1 MKVICAGLSKTGTKT
16 MTCAL
21 RDLGYNVYDFMENF
35 TYLGDEWRKILTTGG
50 TTEDFRRMFENVDAV
65 SDLPGAYYWDEI
77 HKAFPDSKIIL
88 MMREN
93 EVVWYKSL
101 MNQVK
106 AGQNFIFR
114 LMPYISIAGWQ
125 FTSYT
130 ALMGPAIWGV
140 EYQSNLFREP
150 ELNEMQ
156 MRMTY
161 RRHNAYVLQAAPKD
175 KLLVYSVKDGW
186 EPLCKFLGVPVPDK
200 PFPRKNVRGNIVE
213 ELMQNDPVFIRI
225 QREIMFSSSLMA
237 VLLFYGLYRCGKF
250 AWYNDWPSTLSRF
263 RDLIPSFYLK

>member
-1 MKVICAGLSKTGTKT
+1 MVPIVSLIMKVICAGLSKTGTKT

-77 HKAFPDSKIIL
+77 HKAFPDSKVSTFAIIIELYLYIRWLRSFISECFNFQIVL

-130 ALMGPAIWGV
+130 ALMG
-140 EYQSNLFREP
+140 E
-150 ELNEMQ
+150 
-156 MRMTY
+156 
-161 RRHNAYVLQAAPKD
+161 
-175 KLLVYSVKDGW
+175 
-186 EPLCKFLGVPVPDK
+186 
-200 PFPRKNVRGNIVE
+200 
-213 ELMQNDPVFIRI
+213 RI
-225 QREIMFSSSLMA
+225 YF
-237 VLLFYGLYRCGKF
+237 
-250 AWYNDWPSTLSRF
+250 
-263 RDLIPSFYLK
+263 